1 VYEQIQ
7 TLVVAA
13 AAATVAV
20 GAVVEVAAVGG
31 DISVASVAWLDSYVL
46 LRRYQQLSHMI

>member
-1 VYEQIQ
+1 MVAA
-7 TLVVAA
+7 AA
-13 AAATVAV
+13 AAATVAAE
-20 GAVVEVAAVGG
+20 AVVEVAAVGG